1 MSLGKWGETVAASY
15 LKRNGYEILEQN
27 FSCRL
32 GELDLI
38 AQKEK
43 VICFVEVKT
52 RRNINFGQ
60 PCEAVTKKKQ
70 NHIHKTIQ
78 YYLMKKN
85 SVNSDLRIDIIEILV
100 LKNRV
105 YLRHIP
111 NAF

>member
-1 MSLGKWGETVAASY
+1 MTLGKWGETIASSY
-15 LKRNGYEILEQN
+15 LKQIGYIILEQN

-38 AQKEK
+38 VQKEK
-43 VICFVEVKT
+43 LICFVEVKT
-52 RRNINFGQ
+52 RRSLNFGQ

-70 NHIHKTIQ
+70 GHIHRTIQ

-85 SVNSDLRIDIIEILV
+85 PVGFDLRIDVIEILV
-100 LKNRV
+100 SGSQV
-105 YLRHIP
+105 CLRHIP